1 VAASLPRA
9 GALDPAVGTSAEP
22 TARTG
27 KVFRFWLVLAAL
39 AASTLVGLLVI
50 VRVYVW

>member
-1 VAASLPRA
+1 MAASLPRA
-9 GALDPAVGTSAEP
+9 GLLDPAVETPAEP
-22 TARTG
+22 PAPTG
-27 KVFRFWLVLAAL
+27 KVFCFWLVLAAL